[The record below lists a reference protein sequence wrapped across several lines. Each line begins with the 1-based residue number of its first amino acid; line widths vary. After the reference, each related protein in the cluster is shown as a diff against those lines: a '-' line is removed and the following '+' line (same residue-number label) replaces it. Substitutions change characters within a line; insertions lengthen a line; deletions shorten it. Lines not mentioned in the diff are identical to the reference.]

1 MDIALIIGAIV
12 IAGLVFL
19 LLVRIVR
26 ATIKTALF
34 VALIVFGL
42 QMLGIGPDRVMQ
54 QVVQIG
60 QDLWQLIPGK

>member
-1 MDIALIIGAIV
+1 MDIVLVIGAIV

-54 QVVQIG
+54 QVTQIG
-60 QDLWQLIPGK
+60 QYLWQLIPGK